1 MELNTEQLVT
11 YNPKLAKYT
20 PTTRIAYAKFKNV
33 IQSKHPFIEE
43 EETGTYLIVMRNL
56 LTESNNQFRNYE
68 SKVRFILFVNVFF
81 YEKIWLVRKFVVS
94 ELVVGYFSSFY

>member
-43 EETGTYLIVMRNL
+43 EEAGNSNDELAHWIKQPIPK
-56 LTESNNQFRNYE
+56 LTTSP
-68 SKVRFILFVNVFF
+68 
-81 YEKIWLVRKFVVS
+81 KFH
-94 ELVVGYFSSFY
+94 